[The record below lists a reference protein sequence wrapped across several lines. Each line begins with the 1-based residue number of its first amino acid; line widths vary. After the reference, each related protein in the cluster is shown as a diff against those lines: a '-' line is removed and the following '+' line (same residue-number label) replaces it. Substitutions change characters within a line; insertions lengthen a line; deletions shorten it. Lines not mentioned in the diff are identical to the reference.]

1 MRVINGLLALFFSLL
16 YIVPSSTH
24 LLWQPDET
32 RYAEI
37 SREML
42 SKGEWIVPSFM
53 GVRYFEKPIAGYWI
67 NNIGQWLFGSTN
79 FAVRAGSI
87 FSIALSAALVF
98 WLASQIL
105 GNRKSAYLATFIYLS
120 SVLVFT
126 IGGYAVL
133 DPMLALWTTV
143 SMASFYLAVKATNSR
158 ERLIAYIL
166 LGIACAMGFMTKGFL
181 ALAIPVI
188 SVLPYMISQKR
199 IKELM
204 IFGPV
209 AIIVAG
215 LVSLPWVLAINYR
228 EPDFWHYF
236 FWIEHVQRFA
246 EKNAQHSAPFW
257 YYIPIV
263 LLGSLPWLGLLP
275 GALARGWKER
285 NNQSTLFYLLG
296 WVVMP
301 FLFFSIAKGKLA
313 TYILPCFAPLAILM
327 ASHAMTYINSGK
339 IQRLKVNALINIMF
353 GVVGIVGLIVISPG
367 LLPKIEVF
375 QPNEWFKIAI
385 GIACFAFWALIGIIT
400 WISPLKC
407 WSWAAA
413 APLLLALLGS
423 NIVPQQVEDSK
434 LPQMFIN
441 NNMTELE
448 NSRYILT
455 DSVATASALAWELK
469 RDDIFMFDNKGE
481 IAYGLSYADAVDRYI
496 PANEFP
502 QWLAQKRQDGNVALI
517 VRLSKDQTVVDDT
530 LPPADITL
538 KNKRNALLIYKKDKQ

>member
-1 MRVINGLLALFFSLL
+1 MRAINGLLALFFSLF
-16 YIVPSSTH
+16 YIVPSSIH

-79 FAVRAGSI
+79 FAVRAGSV

-98 WLASQIL
+98 WLASRIL

-120 SVLVFT
+120 CILVCT
-126 IGGYAVL
+126 VGGYAVL
-133 DPMLALWTTV
+133 DPMLTLWTTA
-143 SMASFYLAVKATNSR
+143 SMASFYLAGKATNHR
-158 ERLIAYIL
+158 ERLIAYTL

-181 ALAIPVI
+181 ALTIPVI
-188 SVLPYMISQKR
+188 SVLPYVISQRR
-199 IKELM
+199 IKELL
-204 IFGPV
+204 IFGPI
-209 AIIVAG
+209 AIVVAG
-215 LVSLPWVLAINYR
+215 LVSLPWVLAIHYR

-246 EKNAQHSAPFW
+246 EKDAQHSAPFW

-285 NNQSTLFYLLG
+285 KNQPVLFYLLG

-301 FLFFSIAKGKLA
+301 LLFFSIAKGKLP
-313 TYILPCFAPLAILM
+313 TYILSCFAPLAILM
-327 ASHAMTYINSGK
+327 TSQAMTYINSGQA
-339 IQRLKVNALINIMF
+339 QRLKFNALINIAF
-353 GVVGIVGLIVISPG
+353 GVIGIVGMMAISPG
-367 LLPKIEVF
+367 LLPKMQVF
-375 QPNEWFKIAI
+375 QPNEWSKVIV
-385 GIACFAFWALIGIIT
+385 GIACFGFWALVGLIT
-400 WISPLKC
+400 WFSPLKR

-413 APLLLALLGS
+413 APLLLALLG
-423 NIVPQQVEDSK
+423 NYAIPQRVIDSK
-434 LPQMFIN
+434 LPQVFIN
-441 NNMTELE
+441 NNLTALK

-455 DSVATASALAWELK
+455 DSVGIGSSLAWELK
-469 RDDIFMFDNKGE
+469 RDDIFIFDRQGE
-481 IAYGLSYADAVDRYI
+481 IAYGLGYADAAGRYV
-496 PANEFP
+496 PTNELT
-502 QWLAQKRQDGNVALI
+502 QWLAQKRQDGDVALV
-517 VRLSKDQTVVDDT
+517 VRLSKDKKVADI

-538 KNKRNALLIYKKDKQ
+538 KNERNALLIYKKDKQ